1 MITPSKREFLELV
14 KNGKPPALY
23 EEIPYLPPQLIYEPL
38 ASPNSFLL
46 ESIKGPMKI
55 ARYSFIGFDPYLV
68 FKVKNGLMEI
78 ETLRKNTDKTAFK
91 KENENNSQNPPLS
104 PFTKGGLRGIIE
116 GGKGGFEK
124 ESREGFERAI
134 LVRENISVGRPL
146 SILKELVTSYRQMP
160 FDHLPPFQ
168 GGAAGILSYDF
179 VQYLEKL
186 PSLAIDD
193 LHLPDAHF
201 LMIDK
206 LVAIDHQNKKCWIIV
221 CPGARD
227 AGKDGKNWY
236 EKYDEAENEIEK
248 ILKKVI
254 SYKLK
259 VKNEN
264 SPLIN
269 RHSNP
274 YTPTFNSTLSK
285 GGHRG
290 VKGGQRGIAKIE
302 INYEMKKNKYMDIV
316 KRAKEYIAAGDIF
329 QANLSQRVSAHVG
342 DISRWS
348 LYKTLSSINPSPF
361 AAFMD
366 FGDYQI
372 VSSSPERLL
381 RVRNGIIETRPI
393 AGTRPRGRDW
403 KEDEFMRAELLLN
416 EKERAEHIM
425 LVDLERND
433 LGRVSDYGTVKVDEL
448 MITEDCSHVIHIV
461 SNVRGSLA
469 NEKDCFDA
477 IKAAFP
483 GGTITGVPKI
493 RCMEVIEE
501 LEPVKRG
508 PYTGS
513 MGYISFSGSMDLN
526 IIIRTFVI
534 KGERAYV
541 QAGAGIVADSD
552 PEREYYE
559 TLKKAEALIRT
570 LEQIK

>member
-1 MITPSKREFLELV
+1 MITPSKRDFLELV
-14 KNGKPPALY
+14 KNGKPPAIY
-23 EEIPYLPPQLIYEPL
+23 EEIPYLPPQSIYEPL

-68 FKVKNGLMEI
+68 FKVKNGIIEI
-78 ETLRKNTDKTAFK
+78 ETPDEIGRNCKVGKHDK
-91 KENENNSQNPPLS
+91 SNPPIPPLE
-104 PFTKGGLRGIIE
+104 KGGE
-116 GGKGGFEK
+116 GGFE
-124 ESREGFERAI
+124 R
-134 LVRENISVGRPL
+134 LISEQQSKNLSKPL
-146 SILKELVTSYRQMP
+146 NVLKELVTSYRQMP

-168 GGAAGILSYDF
+168 GGAVGILSYDF
-179 VQYLEKL
+179 VQYLERL
-186 PSLAIDD
+186 PSFAVDD
-193 LHLPDAHF
+193 LTLPDAHF
-201 LMIDK
+201 LMVDR
-206 LVAIDHQNKKCWIIV
+206 LVAFDHQEKKCWIIV
-221 CPGARD
+221 CPGA
-227 AGKDGKNWY
+227 KDNAKDNIDWS
-236 EKYDEAENEIEK
+236 EKYDDAENEIEK
-248 ILKKVI
+248 ILKKVK

-259 VKNEN
+259 VKNKDKN
-264 SPLIN
+264 SSLLT
-269 RHSNP
+269 RYSNP
-274 YTPTFNSTLSK
+274 PAPPFNAPSTSYDLSK
-285 GGHRG
+285 GARLPSVGQGYRG
-290 VKGGQRGIAKIE
+290 VKGGQGEITKIE
-302 INYEMKKNKYMDIV
+302 INYEMKKDEYMDMV

-329 QANLSQRVSAHVG
+329 QANLSQRVSAHIG
-342 DISRWS
+342 DVSRWS
-348 LYKTLSSINPSPF
+348 IYRTLSSINPAPF

-372 VSSSPERLL
+372 ISSSPERLL
-381 RVRNGIIETRPI
+381 KVRNGIIETRPI

-493 RCMEVIEE
+493 RCMEIIEE

-508 PYTGS
+508 HYTGS

-526 IIIRTFVI
+526 IVIRTFVI

-570 LEQIK
+570 LERIK